1 MEEEGV
7 GAGKEDVNDEE
18 GDEDEDDGRAEGDSA
33 LAESPLDVLWKK
45 S

>member
-7 GAGKEDVNDEE
+7 GAGKEDVEDEE
-18 GDEDEDDGRAEGDSA
+18 GDEDDGRAEGNTA